1 MHTLLFNEEK
11 QVAGMQNMPAVSI
24 ILPFEAKMSLKNELQ
39 YALKLT
45 LAEVERTLMREFS
58 ADLALPVL
66 NKLQHAMQNL
76 NYNTHKKSVAIFVS
90 PGTEKVFYLD
100 VQVERRIVVDD
111 AFAIR
116 DLVYSKK
123 FNLQYLILFLSSRSS
138 KMYLGNASDLTL
150 IKSNAR
156 RDAGEFERDM
166 PEIVS
171 NFSDPLKHKEILLNK
186 FIHQMDE
193 GLSLILKAY
202 PFPVFVL
209 GVKRVLGHFKE
220 ISKNDKSIAEYIY
233 GNYEGAG
240 KQEILRAMS
249 PHIKNWKLIKQRAI
263 LKDIERA
270 RGDERLA
277 TGMKDVWQ
285 AVSHKNG
292 RLLIVEKDFLYP
304 ARKNDHPRAI
314 YEEDPD
320 SNDPFFVKD
329 RVDEVMGKIL
339 ENGGDVEFI
348 DNGLLEHCEH
358 IALIR
363 FFNRDFG

>member
-1 MHTLLFNEEK
+1 M
-11 QVAGMQNMPAVSI
+11 AGVQNMPAVSI

-39 YALKLT
+39 YKLKLA
-45 LAEVERTLMREFS
+45 LAEVERKLMRNFS
-58 ADLALPVL
+58 ADQALPVL
-66 NKLQHAMQNL
+66 GKLQHAMQNL

-90 PGTEKVFYLD
+90 SGMEKVFYLD
-100 VQVERRIVVDD
+100 IQVEERIMIDD

-123 FNLQYLILFLSSRSS
+123 FSLQYLILLLNSKSS

-156 RDAGEFERDM
+156 GDAVELERDM
-166 PEIVS
+166 PEMVA

-186 FIHQMDE
+186 FVRQMDE

-202 PFPVFVL
+202 PLPVFVM

-220 ISKNDKSIAEYIY
+220 ISKNDKSIVECIY
-233 GNYEGAG
+233 GNYEEAG
-240 KQEILRAMS
+240 KQEILQAMR
-249 PHIKNWKLIKQRAI
+249 PHIENWKQVKQRTI
-263 LKDIERA
+263 LKDIETA
-270 RGDERLA
+270 RSDGRLVS
-277 TGMKDVWQ
+277 GMKEVWQ

-292 RLLIVEKDFLYP
+292 RLLIVEKDFVYP
-304 ARKNDHPRAI
+304 ARKEDHPENI
-314 YEEDPD
+314 HKNDLD
-320 SNDPFFVKD
+320 SNGPFFVKD
-329 RVDEVMGKIL
+329 AVDEVMGKIL

-348 DNGLLEHCEH
+348 DNGLLDDCGH